1 MNHKP
6 PALYKGMSQQ
16 MLHLAYN
23 ALWAVARPLGS
34 VYLANS
40 AKNAALRPRLA
51 PEVPPSS
58 QPPIWI
64 HACSVGETGVARTLA
79 AALKRELAGQPLL
92 FTVSTPTG
100 MEQAQR
106 QLAPLGGLTWC
117 PFDAPGIVRRFLKAA
132 RPRMLVLIETEIW
145 PNLQREAERAGI
157 PVVLVN
163 GRLSEKHFHRYQRAA
178 RLFAPAFARLTVAAM
193 QDETTRDRILALGA
207 HPDHVCITGNM
218 KYDAVTTTVDAA
230 VRTRIRAHHG
240 IPGDAPILLFG
251 STRPGD
257 EALAATCW
265 DTLKDEIPALHL
277 VVAPRHLDRIDE
289 ALAPFKEPV
298 LRRSTLAKGTLPAGQ
313 RIHCVDTHGELTN
326 FYAAASVAVIG
337 GSFSE
342 EVQGHNPLEPAALGI
357 PTLFG
362 PHMGNFAEPAA
373 ALCDA
378 QGAISVH
385 GPGDLL
391 PQLNRL
397 LQNAAERRHIG
408 TRARKA
414 VLDRQGAT
422 QRNLRIIREL
432 L

>member
-1 MNHKP
+1 
-6 PALYKGMSQQ
+6 

-23 ALWAVARPLGS
+23 ALWAAAQPLGRA
-34 VYLANS
+34 YLAAS
-40 AKNAALRPRLA
+40 KKNAALRARLS
-51 PEVPPSS
+51 PEVPASVF
-58 QPPIWI
+58 PPIWI

-79 AALKRELAGQPLL
+79 VALKRELAEQPLL

-117 PFDAPGIVRRFLKAA
+117 PFDAPGAVRRFLMAA

-145 PNLQREAERAGI
+145 PNLQREAERADVPI
-157 PVVLVN
+157 VLVN
-163 GRLSEKHFHRYQRAA
+163 GRLSEKHFHRYQRASG
-178 RLFAPAFARLTVAAM
+178 LFAPAFARLTAAAM

-207 HPDHVCITGNM
+207 RPDHVCITGNM
-218 KYDAVTTTVDAA
+218 KFDAVTTTVDAA

-257 EALAATCW
+257 EALAAACW
-265 DTLKDEIPALHL
+265 DALREEIPALHI
-277 VVAPRHLDRIDE
+277 VIAPRHLDRVVE

-298 LRRSTLAKGTLPAGQ
+298 LRRTALAKGALPAGQ
-313 RIHCVDTHGELTN
+313 RIHFIDTHGELIN
-326 FYAAASVAVIG
+326 FYATASVAVIG

-362 PHMGNFAEPAA
+362 PCMKNFAEPAA
-373 ALCDA
+373 VLLGV

-385 GPGDLL
+385 GPGDLIPHL
-391 PQLNRL
+391 KRL
-397 LQNAAERRHIG
+397 LQDAAERRHMG

-422 QRNLRIIREL
+422 QRNIRIIKEL